1 MSFGRRETRDGGYKM
16 IQPPILI
23 AGPPRSGTTML
34 AGLLHKHGVWV
45 GNTRTT
51 HFPGTNPPDFGSEN
65 LDIKALMQEESK
77 KIPYRNWC
85 VPLPDEVTLAS
96 DLKQKI
102 DTIAPDDTPWLV
114 KTSWTLI
121 FYRFWVSA
129 YPGAKWIF
137 PMRKPEMILDSMNRH
152 PSMRRRPD
160 KMKKKFIKALKAR
173 QMKVMG
179 FLHEYDFTYLNMNK
193 ISKRDNDEIERLFH
207 FMKIE
212 INWEA
217 VNEWIKPKD
226 FKRS

>member
-1 MSFGRRETRDGGYKM
+1 MVSLGGRKNRERKHGM
-16 IQPPILI
+16 ILPPILI

-34 AGLLHKHGVWV
+34 AGLLHKHGIWV

-65 LDIKALMQEESK
+65 LDIKELMKDEAQ

-85 VPLPDEVTLAS
+85 VPLPDEVTLTA
-96 DLKQKI
+96 DLKSKI
-102 DTIAPDDTPWLV
+102 DAIAPQDTPWLV

-121 FYRFWVSA
+121 FYQFWISA
-129 YPGAKWIF
+129 YPDAKWVF

-160 KMKKKFIKALKAR
+160 KMKKKFIKALRAR

-193 ISKRDNDEIERLFH
+193 ISKRDKEEMERLFH
-207 FMKIE
+207 FLKME
-212 INWEA
+212 IDWEA
-217 VNEWIKPKD
+217 VKWIKPEQ
-226 FKRS
+226 FKRV